1 MPAAF
6 RAAEV
11 SATPLGPKSCEWL
24 FALFSTVKPLDF
36 NTDAAKSGGMRN
48 AKQGGGDGEAVVCGV
63 PDADGDGMTVG
74 LPERGV
80 ADIGGVD
87 DDGLGDGVGVGH
99 LVAVEFVNVP
109 SRFAKTIGAARA
121 LRTDAR

>member
-6 RAAEV
+6 RAADV

-48 AKQGGGDGEAVVCGV
+48 AKHARGDGEAVVCGV
-63 PDADGDGMTVG
+63 PDADGDRVIVG
-74 LPERGV
+74 LLARGG
-80 ADIGGVD
+80 ADIGDVD

-99 LVAVEFVNVP
+99 LVAAE
-109 SRFAKTIGAARA
+109 
-121 LRTDAR
+121 

>member
-1 MPAAF
+1 M
-6 RAAEV
+6 
-11 SATPLGPKSCEWL
+11 
-24 FALFSTVKPLDF
+24 KPLDF

-48 AKQGGGDGEAVVCGV
+48 AKHARGDGEAVVCGV
-63 PDADGDGMTVG
+63 PDADGDRVIVG
-74 LPERGV
+74 LLARGG
-80 ADIGGVD
+80 ADIGDVD

-99 LVAVEFVNVP
+99 LVAAEFVNAP